1 MTERLQKWLARAGLG
16 ARRTMEDWIRAGRVT
31 VNDET
36 AEVGR
41 SVGEDDKVRVDGRLI
56 AAPPPAE
63 MTRPRVLL
71 YYKPTGEICTQSDPE
86 GRPTVFDR
94 LPKVGGRWIAVGRLD
109 LNTLGVLLFT
119 NDGEL
124 ANRLMHPSSEIERE
138 YAVRVLGP
146 VDAAALTRLRKGVML
161 EDGPAHF
168 DALVDAGGEGTN
180 HWYHVVLREGR
191 NREVRRMWESQG
203 VTVSRL
209 MRVRFG
215 PITLPRFL
223 KPGQSRELELDD
235 INLLRRAAGLDDLS
249 AITPARR
256 RAPAPH
262 AASERAA
269 QAHRRAPRERVETYT
284 NAAPLRRRAEPRT
297 ARGPQARGG
306 ANPATGRT
314 GRSQGRPVP
323 AAVDEKPRARGRP
336 KQSAQ
341 SARRTPAG
349 GGRTAAAPSRAP
361 RKPQASTRKK

>member
-31 VNDET
+31 VNGAP
-36 AEVGR
+36 AELGM
-41 SVGEDDKVRVDGRLI
+41 SVNEGDTVCVDGRAI

-138 YAVRVLGP
+138 YAVRVLGT

-168 DALVDAGGEGTN
+168 DALVDAGGEGMN
-180 HWYHVVLREGR
+180 HWYNVVLREGR

-235 INLLRRAAGLDDLS
+235 INLLRRAAGLDELS
-249 AITPARR
+249 AATPTRR
-256 RAPAPH
+256 RA
-262 AASERAA
+262 AASRPTAGRGRVE
-269 QAHRRAPRERVETYT
+269 QTNRRVPRERVETYT
-284 NAAPLRRRAEPRT
+284 NAAPPRRGAAQRAERS
-297 ARGPQARGG
+297 PQTRSG
-306 ANPATGRT
+306 ANQPA
-314 GRSQGRPVP
+314 GRSARPQGRS
-323 AAVDEKPRARGRP
+323 AQTAGDERPRSRGRSEQP
-336 KQSAQ
+336 
-341 SARRTPAG
+341 ARRIPVSAG
-349 GGRTAAAPSRAP
+349 RSAAAPSRAP
-361 RKPQASTRKK
+361 RKPPASTRKK

>member
-31 VNDET
+31 VNGAP
-36 AEVGR
+36 AELGM
-41 SVGEDDKVRVDGRLI
+41 SVNEGDTVYVDGRAI

-138 YAVRVLGP
+138 YAVRVLGT

-168 DALVDAGGEGTN
+168 DALVDAGGEGMN
-180 HWYHVVLREGR
+180 HWYNVVLREGR

-235 INLLRRAAGLDDLS
+235 INLLRRAAGLDELS
-249 AITPARR
+249 ATAPTRR
-256 RAPAPH
+256 RAPPRSR
-262 AASERAA
+262 AAAGRTERANT
-269 QAHRRAPRERVETYT
+269 RVVRGKTETYS
-284 NAAPLRRRAEPRT
+284 NAPPPRRGAEPR
-297 ARGPQARGG
+297 ADRDRQVRGEADKT
-306 ANPATGRT
+306 TGRT
-314 GRSQGRPVP
+314 RRSSARTGPP
-323 AAVDEKPRARGRP
+323 AVDERPRSRGRP
-336 KQSAQ
+336 AP
-341 SARRTPAG
+341 AAGRAAPRDGRPATPRTP
-349 GGRTAAAPSRAP
+349 RRPAAPA
-361 RKPQASTRKK
+361 RKK